1 MKRIAIFASGN
12 GTNTENICSFF
23 DKSNEISVVLVC
35 SNKRKA
41 GVLNRIKPY
50 GIPFLVFSKKEMNNT
65 CLLENALSDFSV
77 DFIVLAGFLLKVPS
91 KLVRLYENKIIN
103 LHPSL
108 LPKYGGR
115 GMYGDFVHKSVLNDN
130 EKQSGITFHY
140 VNNNYDEG
148 NIIHQEVCDVEEN
161 ETVKSLS
168 EKISR
173 LEQRFYP
180 KIIKKVVLK

>member
-23 DKSNEISVVLVC
+23 DKSNEIKVVLVC

-50 GIPFLVFSKKEMNNT
+50 GIPYLVFSKTEMNNT
-65 CLLENALSDFSV
+65 SLLESSLSDFSV
-77 DFIVLAGFLLKVPS
+77 DLIVLAGFLLKIPS
-91 KLVRLYENKIIN
+91 KLVSLYEKKIIN

-108 LPKYGGR
+108 LPKHGGI
-115 GMYGDFVHKSVLNDN
+115 GMYGDFVHRSVLNHN
-130 EKQSGITFHY
+130 EKESGISFHY

-148 NIIHQEVCDVEEN
+148 NIIHQETCDVEEN